1 MRDSIKNIV
10 WCDTNYYRNG
20 EKKMSESTR
29 LPESSIPLLRYLQSQ
44 GRRTQREL
52 IEELGLPTRTVRYSI
67 RRLLER
73 GLIRK
78 IPNLK
83 DMRSVFY
90 LISPEVADVETIIEQ
105 EMAIVN

>member
-1 MRDSIKNIV
+1 
-10 WCDTNYYRNG
+10 
-20 EKKMSESTR
+20 MSENTR
-29 LPESSIPLLRYLQSQ
+29 LPESAIPLLRYLQAQ
-44 GRRTQREL
+44 GRKTQREL

-78 IPNLK
+78 IPNLR

-90 LISPEVADVETIIEQ
+90 LISPEVADVKLIIEQ
-105 EMAIVN
+105 EMALMNA